1 MNTKTNW
8 VYWLR
13 IGLQAMF
20 PKKKDIPNV
29 DFECK
34 PEGDCWCMEEE
45 FPPLPSGSADICYSL
60 EEIKKI
66 KKGLTH
72 I

>member
-1 MNTKTNW
+1 MSS
-8 VYWLR
+8 
-13 IGLQAMF
+13 
-20 PKKKDIPNV
+20 KDIPNV

-45 FPPLPSGSADICYSL
+45 FPPLPISGSADICYSPD
-60 EEIKKI
+60 EIKKI

>member
-1 MNTKTNW
+1 M
-8 VYWLR
+8 
-13 IGLQAMF
+13 
-20 PKKKDIPNV
+20 KKDIPNV

-45 FPPLPSGSADICYSL
+45 FPPLSGSSDICYSP

-66 KKGLTH
+66 KKDLTH